1 VKHLRTARQV
11 RAFLS
16 GNDWECCE
24 VLTPVPVYMHPTLC
38 PAWVDAGT
46 ALALTY
52 QTEIARLQ
60 SDNERLRD
68 KLKKAKR

>member
-1 VKHLRTARQV
+1 
-11 RAFLS
+11 
-16 GNDWECCE
+16 
-24 VLTPVPVYMHPTLC
+24 MHPTLC
-38 PAWVDAGT
+38 TAWVDAGT